1 MFNMNGFPATLI
13 QNNRNTSS
21 YYDDQDKQEVDIVVC
36 PFNVDQTV
44 QFGMYT
50 VPEATGYFILKNCVD
65 VKEGDQI
72 VFNEKIYSI
81 LHVKD
86 NWIWNKLANYT
97 VAVK

>member
-1 MFNMNGFPATLI
+1 MNGIPAVLI
-13 QNNRNTSS
+13 QNNRNQSS
-21 YYDDQDKQEVDIVVC
+21 YYDDQDKQEVNIVAC

-44 QFGMYT
+44 QFGIYT
-50 VPEATGYFILKNCVD
+50 VPEATGYFILKNCVN

-72 VFNEKIYSI
+72 IVGGRTFSI

-86 NWIWNKLANYT
+86 NWIWNKIANFT